1 MFHRFCLDS
10 CQLYCYVIA
19 LPVINGTLDEVSVST
34 TFVQSRRV
42 SVLTTTEI
50 PSLTESRSLQPQNF
64 PVLMS
69 LSLDNHVVYE
79 SNLPISIKYSFL
91 PAILIWYW
99 QTSYVSY
106 YSPTFLKFMC
116 FPSFLL
122 SLPALICI
130 LWIKTSYWDQTF
142 FSSYLPNL
150 IMTKFLCFLDF
161 A

>member
-10 CQLYCYVIA
+10 CQLSCYCPTSDQQDSQWS
-19 LPVINGTLDEVSVST
+19 LGLHNFCSVST
-34 TFVQSRRV
+34 GLGLNNHRNSQSR
-42 SVLTTTEI
+42 S
-50 PSLTESRSLQPQNF
+50 PKPQNF
-64 PVLMS
+64 PVSMS
-69 LSLDNHVVYE
+69 LSLDNHIVYE
-79 SNLPISIKYSFL
+79 SNLPISMKYSFL

-150 IMTKFLCFLDF
+150 ILTKFLCFLDF

>member
-10 CQLYCYVIA
+10 CQLSCYC
-19 LPVINGTLDEVSVST
+19 PTVINETLDEASVST
-34 TFVQSRRV
+34 TLVQSRLV
-42 SVLTTTEI
+42 SVSKTTEI
-50 PSLTESRSLQPQNF
+50 PSLAESPSPKPQNF

-69 LSLDNHVVYE
+69 LSLDNNIVYE
-79 SNLPISIKYSFL
+79 SKLPISIKYSFL
-91 PAILIWYW
+91 PAILIWYCS
-99 QTSYVSY
+99 TSYVSY

-116 FPSFLL
+116 YPSFLL

-150 IMTKFLCFLDF
+150 ILTKFLCFLDF